1 MRYGCALV
9 GDLVRTR
16 PLLLL
21 LLLPLLSAGD
31 IQVAQQKLLAGR
43 YFEALQEF
51 RDVTEETPSLP
62 GGWIGLARSYAGLG
76 QCAEA
81 IEAIAPWRASGAY
94 NARAAVV
101 EGWCWY
107 RLGEYSQAIETA
119 DDALLLKPNLA
130 PALYL
135 RGLSE
140 AASGDSVA
148 LAVTLEELQ
157 PTLRGEIMGPL
168 AEGWDAVERGDEADL
183 LAATHTLAGL
193 TLLYADSGV
202 APQMALMEAQRSLD
216 VGDPLT
222 AYEVLTATLDST
234 GDQVRVQLLRAEALR
249 RMGRAQAALA
259 VFRAPN
265 LRPRNSS
272 LPRAIR
278 VRVLVDLGRTDAA
291 IGRFADLLASPHPE
305 DAASGWYL
313 ARAVGDE
320 VRQAQFRDAWQVLNL
335 NPDRTLEQLIPIAS
349 QP

>member
-1 MRYGCALV
+1 M
-9 GDLVRTR
+9 
-16 PLLLL
+16 L
-21 LLLPLLSAGD
+21 LLLPILSAGD
-31 IQVAQQKLLAGR
+31 VQVAQQKLLAGR

-51 RDVTEETPSLP
+51 REVTEETPSRP

-76 QCAEA
+76 QCKQA
-81 IEAIAPWRASGAY
+81 IEVIAPWRSSGAY

-107 RLGEYSQAIETA
+107 RLGEYEQARETA

-135 RGLSE
+135 RGLAE
-140 AASGDSVA
+140 AAIGDSFA
-148 LAVTLEELQ
+148 LALTLEELQ
-157 PTLRGEIMGPL
+157 PTLRGEIMVPL
-168 AEGWDAVERGDEADL
+168 AQGWDAVERGDEADL
-183 LAATHTLAGL
+183 LAAMQTLSAL
-193 TLLYADSGV
+193 TLVYADSGV
-202 APQMALMEAQRSLD
+202 PHQLALMDAQRALD

-222 AYEVLTATLDST
+222 AYEGLSVTLDST
-234 GDQVRVQLLRAEALR
+234 GDQVRVQILRAEALR
-249 RMGRAQAALA
+249 RMGRAPAALA

-265 LRPRNSS
+265 LRPRNSA

-291 IGRFADLLASPHPE
+291 VQRFADLLASPHPE

-320 VRQAQFRDAWQVLNL
+320 VREAQFREAWQVLNQ
-335 NPDRTLEQLIPIAS
+335 NPDRTLEQLIPVAP